1 MSNVLTELSAALATA
16 VSQADSGIVRVEGR
30 RRLGATG
37 IVWSAEGLILTANH
51 VVRQDEGLTVGLPDG
66 SRVAASLVGRDPS
79 TDLAVLKAEASG
91 LTPLTEGNKQELG
104 VGNLVLALG
113 RPGRTVQATLG
124 IVSAL
129 GEGWRTRLGGQI
141 DRYLQTDVV
150 MYPGFSGG
158 PLVDAAGQLIG
169 LNTSALGR
177 GVSLTI
183 PTPTLARVADALQA
197 HGRVQ
202 RGYLGVSTQRVHL
215 PDDLKAEL
223 EQKRG
228 LLVVSVEKD
237 SPAAKAGLTMGD
249 TLVSFADNAVQSH
262 DDLLALLAGDVVGT
276 AVSAKFVRG
285 GQVHTTEITVA
296 ARS

>member
-1 MSNVLTELSAALATA
+1 MSNVLTDLSAALATA
-16 VSQADSGIVRVEGR
+16 VSQADNSIVRVEGR

-37 IVWSAEGLILTANH
+37 IVWSEEGLILTANH
-51 VVRQDEGLTVGLPDG
+51 VVNRDEGIKIGLPNG
-66 SRVAASLVGRDPS
+66 ERVSATLVGRDPS
-79 TDLAVLKAEASG
+79 TDLALLKTDASG
-91 LTPLTEGNKQELG
+91 LTPLTEGNKMELG

-129 GEGWRTRLGGQI
+129 GDAWRTRRGGQI

-169 LNTSALGR
+169 LNSSALGR

-183 PTPTLARVADALQA
+183 PTPTLARVADALQS

-215 PDDLKAEL
+215 PDELKAEL
-223 EQKRG
+223 NQKRG
-228 LLVVSVEKD
+228 LLVVSVESS
-237 SPAAKAGLTMGD
+237 SPAAKAGLSMGD
-249 TLVSFADNAVQSH
+249 TIIAFDGGAVQSH
-262 DDLLALLAGDVVGT
+262 DDLLTLLAGDLVET
-276 AVSAKFVRG
+276 AVPAKFVRG
-285 GQVHTTEITVA
+285 GEVHTTEITVA

>member
-16 VSQADSGIVRVEGR
+16 VSQSDSGIVRVEGR

-37 IVWSAEGLILTANH
+37 IVWGEGLILTANH
-51 VVRQDEGLTVGLPDG
+51 VVSRDDGLKIGLPTG
-66 SRVAASLVGRDPS
+66 EQASASLVGRDPS
-79 TDLAVLKAEASG
+79 TDLALLKTDASG

-129 GEGWRTRLGGQI
+129 GDGWRTQLGGQI

-215 PDDLKAEL
+215 PDNLKAEL
-223 EQKRG
+223 NQKRG
-228 LLVVSVEKD
+228 LLVVSVEND
-237 SPAAKAGLTMGD
+237 SPAAQAGLTLGD
-249 TLVSFADNAVQSH
+249 TLVTFAGSPVQSH

-276 AVSAKFVRG
+276 AVSARFVRG
-285 GQVHTTEITVA
+285 GQVHTTDITVV

>member
-16 VSQADSGIVRVEGR
+16 VSQADSGIVRIEGR

-37 IVWSAEGLILTANH
+37 IVWGADGLIITANH
-51 VVRQDEGLTVGLPDG
+51 VVTRDESLKIGLPDG
-66 SRVAASLVGRDPS
+66 SSVNTSLIGRDPS

-91 LTPLTEGNKQELG
+91 LTPLTESNKQHLG

-113 RPGRTVQATLG
+113 RPGHTVQATLG
-124 IVSAL
+124 VVSAL
-129 GEGWRTRLGGQI
+129 GDGWRTRLGGQI

-183 PTPTLARVADALQA
+183 PTATLARVADALQA

-215 PDDLKAEL
+215 PDDVKAEL
-223 EQKRG
+223 GQKRG
-228 LLVVSVEKD
+228 LLIVSVEND
-237 SPAAKAGLTMGD
+237 SPASKAGLTLGD
-249 TLVSFADNAVQSH
+249 TLVSFNNSPVQSH

-276 AVSAKFVRG
+276 AVSAQFVRG
-285 GQVHTTEITVA
+285 GKVHTAEITVVV
-296 ARS
+296 RP

>member
-16 VSQADSGIVRVEGR
+16 VSQADNSIVRVEGR
-30 RRLGATG
+30 RRLAATG
-37 IVWSAEGLILTANH
+37 IVWQADGLILTANH
-51 VVRQDEGLTVGLPDG
+51 VVNRDEGLKIGLPNG
-66 SRVAASLVGRDPS
+66 ERVSANVIGRDPS
-79 TDLAVLKAEASG
+79 TDLALLKADASD
-91 LTPLTEGNKQELG
+91 LTPLTEANKQELG

-129 GEGWRTRLGGQI
+129 GDGWRTRRGGQI

-169 LNTSALGR
+169 LNSSALGR
-177 GVSLTI
+177 GVSLTL
-183 PTPTLARVADALQA
+183 PTATLARVADALQA

-202 RGYLGVSTQRVHL
+202 RGFLGVSTQRVHL

-228 LLVVSVEKD
+228 LLVVSVESG
-237 SPAAKAGLTMGD
+237 SPADKAGLTLGD
-249 TLVSFADNAVQSH
+249 TVIGFADQPVQSH
-262 DDLLALLAGDVVGT
+262 DDLLVLLAGDVVGT
-276 AVSAKFVRG
+276 AVSLKFVRG
-285 GQVHTTEITVA
+285 GKVHTTEVTVA
-296 ARS
+296 ARP

>member
-16 VSQADSGIVRVEGR
+16 VSQSDSGIVRVEGR

-37 IVWSAEGLILTANH
+37 IVWGEGLILTANH
-51 VVRQDEGLTVGLPDG
+51 VVSRDDGLKIGLPTG
-66 SRVAASLVGRDPS
+66 EQASASLVGRDPS
-79 TDLAVLKAEASG
+79 TDLALLKTDASG

-129 GEGWRTRLGGQI
+129 GDGWRTQLGGQI

-215 PDDLKAEL
+215 PDNLKAEL
-223 EQKRG
+223 NQKRG
-228 LLVVSVEKD
+228 LLVVSVEND
-237 SPAAKAGLTMGD
+237 SPAAQAGLTLGD
-249 TLVSFADNAVQSH
+249 TLVTFAGSPVQSH

-276 AVSAKFVRG
+276 AVSARFVRG
-285 GQVHTTEITVA
+285 GQVHITDITVV

>member
-215 PDDLKAEL
+215 PDELKAEL

-276 AVSAKFVRG
+276 AVPAKFVRG

>member
-30 RRLGATG
+30 RRFGATG
-37 IVWSAEGLILTANH
+37 IVWGEGLILTANH
-51 VVRQDEGLTVGLPDG
+51 VVSRDDGLKIGLPNG
-66 SRVAASLVGRDPS
+66 EHASASLVGRDPS
-79 TDLAVLKAEASG
+79 TDLILLKTDATG

-129 GEGWRTRLGGQI
+129 GDSWRTQLGGEI

-183 PTPTLARVADALQA
+183 PTATLARVADALQA

-215 PDDLKAEL
+215 PDNLKAEL
-223 EQKRG
+223 NQKRG
-228 LLVVSVEKD
+228 LLIVSVESD
-237 SPAAKAGLTMGD
+237 SPAAQAGLTLGD
-249 TLVSFADNAVQSH
+249 TLVNFAGSPVQSH
-262 DDLLALLAGDVVGT
+262 DDLLALLAGDMVGT
-276 AVSAKFVRG
+276 AVPAKFVRG
-285 GQVHTTEITVA
+285 GQVHSTEITVV

>member
-1 MSNVLTELSAALATA
+1 MSNVLTELSAALAAA
-16 VSQADSGIVRVEGR
+16 VSQADGGIVRVEGR
-30 RRLGATG
+30 HRLAATG
-37 IVWSAEGLILTANH
+37 IVWSTDGLIVTANH
-51 VVRQDEGLTVGLPDG
+51 VVRHEEHLKVGLPDG
-66 SRVAASLVGRDPS
+66 SRVSASLVGRDPS
-79 TDLAVLKAEASG
+79 TDLAILKVEAG
-91 LTPLTEGNKQELG
+91 DLTPLTEGNKQNLG

-129 GEGWRTRLGGQI
+129 GDSWRTRLGGHI

-183 PTPTLARVADALQA
+183 PTPTLARVADALQT

-215 PDDLKAEL
+215 PDDVKAEL

-228 LLVVSVEKD
+228 LLVVSVENG
-237 SPAAKAGLTMGD
+237 SPAAKAGLTLGD
-249 TLVSFADNAVQSH
+249 TLVAFAGSPVQSH
-262 DDLLALLAGDVVGT
+262 DDLLALLSGDVVST
-276 AVSAKFVRG
+276 AVSLKFVRG
-285 GQVHTTEITVA
+285 GKVQTTEVTVA
-296 ARS
+296 ARP

>member
-1 MSNVLTELSAALATA
+1 MSNVLTELSAALAAA
-16 VSQADSGIVRVEGR
+16 VAQADSGIVRVEGR

-37 IVWSAEGLILTANH
+37 IVWGEDGTIITANH
-51 VVRQDEGLTVGLPDG
+51 VVNRDENLKVGLPDG
-66 SRVAASLVGRDPS
+66 SRVNASLVGRDPT
-79 TDLAVLKAEASG
+79 TDLALLKAESNG
-91 LTPLTEGNKQELG
+91 LSPLTEGNKQELG

-129 GEGWRTRLGGQI
+129 GEGWRTRQGGQI

-169 LNTSALGR
+169 LNSSALGR

-183 PTPTLARVADALQA
+183 PTPTLARVADSLMA

-215 PDDLKAEL
+215 PDEVKAEL
-223 EQKRG
+223 NQKRG
-228 LLVVSVEKD
+228 LLVVSVESD
-237 SPAAKAGLTMGD
+237 SPAAKAGLTLGD
-249 TLVSFADNAVQSH
+249 TLVAFNDSAVQSH
-262 DDLLALLAGDVVGT
+262 DDLLAKLTGDLVDT
-276 AVSAKFVRG
+276 AVPLKFVRG
-285 GQVHTTEITVA
+285 GEAHSTEITVA
-296 ARS
+296 ARP

>member
-1 MSNVLTELSAALATA
+1 M
-16 VSQADSGIVRVEGR
+16 G
-30 RRLGATG
+30 
-37 IVWSAEGLILTANH
+37 
-51 VVRQDEGLTVGLPDG
+51 
-66 SRVAASLVGRDPS
+66 
-79 TDLAVLKAEASG
+79 
-91 LTPLTEGNKQELG
+91 
-104 VGNLVLALG
+104 
-113 RPGRTVQATLG
+113 
-124 IVSAL
+124 
-129 GEGWRTRLGGQI
+129 GEI

-228 LLVVSVEKD
+228 LLVVSVEND
-237 SPAAKAGLTMGD
+237 SPAAKAGLMMGD
-249 TLVSFADNAVQSH
+249 TLIAFVGSPVQSH
-262 DDLLALLAGDVVGT
+262 DDLLALLAGNVVGT

-296 ARS
+296 ARP

>member
-16 VSQADSGIVRVEGR
+16 VSQTDSGIVRVEGR

-215 PDDLKAEL
+215 PDELKAEL

>member
-1 MSNVLTELSAALATA
+1 MSNVLTELSAALAAA
-16 VSQADSGIVRVEGR
+16 VSQADSGIVHIEGR
-30 RRLGATG
+30 RRFGATG
-37 IVWSAEGLILTANH
+37 IVWGSDGLILTANH
-51 VVRQDEGLTVGLPDG
+51 VVTRDDSLKVGLPDG
-66 SRVAASLVGRDPS
+66 SSVDASLIGRDPS
-79 TDLAVLKAEASG
+79 TDLAVLKVAASG
-91 LTPLTEGNKQELG
+91 LAPLTEGNKQELG

-129 GEGWRTRLGGQI
+129 GEGWRTRLGGDI

-177 GVSLTI
+177 GVSLAV
-183 PTPTLARVADALQA
+183 PVATLARVADALQT

-223 EQKRG
+223 NQKRG

-237 SPAAKAGLTMGD
+237 SPAAKAGLTLGD
-249 TLVSFADNAVQSH
+249 TLVTFADSPVQSH
-262 DDLLALLAGDVVGT
+262 DDLLAQLAGDVVGT

-285 GQVHTTEITVA
+285 GQVHNTEITVA

>member
-1 MSNVLTELSAALATA
+1 MNNVLTELSAALATA

-30 RRLGATG
+30 RRFGATG
-37 IVWSAEGLILTANH
+37 IVWHADGLILTANH
-51 VVRQDEGLTVGLPDG
+51 VVSRDESLKVGLPNG
-66 SRVAASLVGRDPS
+66 EQVSANLVGRDPS
-79 TDLAVLKAEASG
+79 TDLALLKVDTNG
-91 LTPLTEGNKQELG
+91 LTPLTESNKQELG

-129 GEGWRTRLGGQI
+129 GDVWRTQLGGEI

-158 PLVDAAGQLIG
+158 PLVNAAGQLIG

-177 GVSLTI
+177 GTSLTI
-183 PTPTLARVADALQA
+183 PTATLARVADALQA

-215 PDDLKAEL
+215 PDNLKAEL

-228 LLVVSVEKD
+228 LLVVSVEND
-237 SPAAKAGLTMGD
+237 SPAAKAGLTLGD
-249 TLVSFADNAVQSH
+249 TLVSFANSPVQSH

-276 AVSAKFVRG
+276 AVPAKFVRG
-285 GQVHTTEITVA
+285 GQVHTTEVTVA
-296 ARS
+296 ARP

>member
-1 MSNVLTELSAALATA
+1 MSNVLTELSTAMATA

-30 RRLGATG
+30 RRFGATG
-37 IVWSAEGLILTANH
+37 IVWHADGLILTANH
-51 VVRQDEGLTVGLPDG
+51 VLSRDDGLHIGLPNG
-66 SRVAASLVGRDPS
+66 ERVSASLVGRDPS
-79 TDLAVLKAEASG
+79 TDLALLKVDAND

-124 IVSAL
+124 IISAL
-129 GEGWRTRLGGQI
+129 GDGWRTRLGGEI
-141 DRYLQTDVV
+141 DRYMQTDVV

-158 PLVDAAGQLIG
+158 PLVNTAGQLVG
-169 LNTSALGR
+169 LNSSALGR
-177 GVSLTI
+177 GASMTI
-183 PTPTLARVADALQA
+183 PTATLARVADALQA

-215 PDDLKAEL
+215 PDNLKAEL

-228 LLVVSVEKD
+228 LLVVSVEND
-237 SPAAKAGLTMGD
+237 SPAAKAGLTLGD
-249 TLVSFADNAVQSH
+249 TLVSFANSPVQSH

-276 AVSAKFVRG
+276 AVPAKFVRG
-285 GQVHTTEITVA
+285 GQVHATEITVV

>member
-1 MSNVLTELSAALATA
+1 MSNVLTELSAAMGTA

-37 IVWSAEGLILTANH
+37 IVWSAAGLILTANH
-51 VVRQDEGLTVGLPDG
+51 VVNHDEGLKIGLPNG
-66 SRVAASLVGRDPS
+66 ERASASLIGRDPS
-79 TDLAVLKAEASG
+79 TDLALLKTDASG

-129 GEGWRTRLGGQI
+129 GDGWRTRLGGQI

-158 PLVDAAGQLIG
+158 PLIDVSGQLIG

-183 PTPTLARVADALQA
+183 PTQTLARVADALQT
-197 HGRVQ
+197 HGKVQ

-215 PDDLKAEL
+215 PDELKAAL
-223 EQKRG
+223 NQKRG
-228 LLVVSVEKD
+228 LLVVSVEND

-249 TLVSFADNAVQSH
+249 TLVTFGDSAVQSH

-276 AVSAKFVRG
+276 AVSAKFIRG
-285 GQVHTTEITVA
+285 GKVHDTEITVV

>member
-1 MSNVLTELSAALATA
+1 MMSNVLTELSAALATA
-16 VSQADSGIVRVEGR
+16 VSQSDSSIVRVEGR

-37 IVWSAEGLILTANH
+37 IVWGDGLILTANH
-51 VVRQDEGLTVGLPDG
+51 VVSRDDGLKIGLPNG
-66 SRVAASLVGRDPS
+66 EQASASLVGRDPS
-79 TDLAVLKAEASG
+79 TDLALLKTDASG
-91 LTPLTEGNKQELG
+91 LTPLSESNKQELG

-129 GEGWRTRLGGQI
+129 GDGWRTQLGGQI

-215 PDDLKAEL
+215 PDNLKAEL
-223 EQKRG
+223 NQKRG
-228 LLVVSVEKD
+228 LLIVSVESD
-237 SPAAKAGLTMGD
+237 SPAAQAGLTLGD
-249 TLVSFADNAVQSH
+249 TLVNFAGSPVQSH

-276 AVSAKFVRG
+276 AVSAQFVRG
-285 GQVHTTEITVA
+285 GQVHTTDITVV

>member
-16 VSQADSGIVRVEGR
+16 VSLAENSIVRVEGR
-30 RRLGATG
+30 RRLSATG
-37 IVWSAEGLILTANH
+37 FAWSEDGLILTASH
-51 VVRQDEGLTVGLPDG
+51 VVRRDEGVKIGLPNG
-66 SRVAASLVGRDPS
+66 ERVSASLVGRDPS
-79 TDLAVLKAEASG
+79 TDLALLKTDASG
-91 LTPLTEGNKQELG
+91 LTPIVEGNKQELS

-129 GEGWRTRLGGQI
+129 GEGWRTRRGGQI

-158 PLVDAAGQLIG
+158 PLVDISGQLIG
-169 LNTSALGR
+169 LNSSALGR

-202 RGYLGVSTQRVHL
+202 RGYLGISTQRVHL

-223 EQKRG
+223 NQKRG
-228 LLVVSVEKD
+228 LLVVSVERR

-249 TLVSFADNAVQSH
+249 TLVSFADSAVQSH

-276 AVSAKFVRG
+276 AVPAKFVRG
-285 GQVHTTEITVA
+285 GEVHTTEITVA

>member
-51 VVRQDEGLTVGLPDG
+51 VVRQDEGLNVGLPDG

>member
-16 VSQADSGIVRVEGR
+16 VSHADNSIVRVEGR

-37 IVWSAEGLILTANH
+37 IVWGDGLILTANH
-51 VVRQDEGLTVGLPDG
+51 VVNRDEGIKLGLPNGD
-66 SRVAASLVGRDPS
+66 RVSASLVGRDPS
-79 TDLAVLKAEASG
+79 TDLALLKTDASN
-91 LTPLTEGNKQELG
+91 LAPLTEGNKQELG

-129 GEGWRTRLGGQI
+129 GDGWRTRRGGQI

-158 PLVDAAGQLIG
+158 PLIDAAGQLIG
-169 LNTSALGR
+169 LNSSALGR

-223 EQKRG
+223 NQKRG
-228 LLVVSVEKD
+228 LLVVSVESG

-249 TLVSFADNAVQSH
+249 TLVAFADSAVQSH

-276 AVSAKFVRG
+276 AVPAKFVRG
-285 GQVHTTEITVA
+285 GEVHTTEITVA

>member
-51 VVRQDEGLTVGLPDG
+51 VVRQDEGLNVGLPDG

-183 PTPTLARVADALQA
+183 PASTLARVADALQA

-215 PDDLKAEL
+215 PDELKAEL

>member
-30 RRLGATG
+30 RRFGATG
-37 IVWSAEGLILTANH
+37 IVWGEGLILTANH
-51 VVRQDEGLTVGLPDG
+51 VVSRDDGLKLGLPNG
-66 SRVAASLVGRDPS
+66 EQASASLVGRDPS
-79 TDLAVLKAEASG
+79 TDLALLKTDASG

-129 GEGWRTRLGGQI
+129 GDSWRTQLGGEI

-183 PTPTLARVADALQA
+183 PTATLARVADALQA

-215 PDDLKAEL
+215 PDNLKAEL
-223 EQKRG
+223 NQKRG
-228 LLVVSVEKD
+228 LLIVSVESD
-237 SPAAKAGLTMGD
+237 SPAAQAGLTLGD
-249 TLVSFADNAVQSH
+249 TLVNFAGSPVQSH
-262 DDLLALLAGDVVGT
+262 DDLLALLAGDMVGT
-276 AVSAKFVRG
+276 AVPAKFVRG
-285 GQVHTTEITVA
+285 GQVHSTEITVA

>member
-30 RRLGATG
+30 RRFGATG
-37 IVWSAEGLILTANH
+37 IVWGEGLILTANH
-51 VVRQDEGLTVGLPDG
+51 VVSRDDGLKLGLPNG
-66 SRVAASLVGRDPS
+66 EQASASLVGRDPS
-79 TDLAVLKAEASG
+79 TDLALLKTDASG

-129 GEGWRTRLGGQI
+129 GDSWRTQLGGEI

-183 PTPTLARVADALQA
+183 PTATLARVADALQA

-215 PDDLKAEL
+215 PDNLKAEL
-223 EQKRG
+223 SQKRG
-228 LLVVSVEKD
+228 LLIVSVESD
-237 SPAAKAGLTMGD
+237 SPAAQAGLTLGD
-249 TLVSFADNAVQSH
+249 TLVNFAGSPVQSH
-262 DDLLALLAGDVVGT
+262 DDLLALLAGDMVGT
-276 AVSAKFVRG
+276 AVPAKFVRG
-285 GQVHTTEITVA
+285 GQVHSTEITVA

>member
-37 IVWSAEGLILTANH
+37 IVWHADGLILTANH
-51 VVRQDEGLTVGLPDG
+51 VVRHEEHLKVGLPDG
-66 SRVAASLVGRDPS
+66 SRVSASLVGRDPS
-79 TDLAVLKAEASG
+79 TDLAVLKVEANG
-91 LTPLTEGNKQELG
+91 LTPLTEGNKQNLG

-129 GEGWRTRLGGQI
+129 GDGWRTQLGGQI

-158 PLVDAAGQLIG
+158 PLVDAAGQLVG

-197 HGRVQ
+197 HGCVQ

-215 PDDLKAEL
+215 PDDVKAEL

-228 LLVVSVEKD
+228 LLVVSVEND
-237 SPAAKAGLTMGD
+237 SPAAKAGLTLGD
-249 TLVSFADNAVQSH
+249 TLVAFADNPVQSH

-276 AVSAKFVRG
+276 AVSLKFVRG
-285 GQVHTTEITVA
+285 GKVHTTEVTVA
-296 ARS
+296 ARP

>member
-30 RRLGATG
+30 RRFGATG
-37 IVWSAEGLILTANH
+37 IVWGEGLILTANH
-51 VVRQDEGLTVGLPDG
+51 VVSRDDGLKLGLPNG
-66 SRVAASLVGRDPS
+66 EQASASLVGRDPS
-79 TDLAVLKAEASG
+79 TDLALLKTDASG

-129 GEGWRTRLGGQI
+129 GDSWRTQLGGEI

-183 PTPTLARVADALQA
+183 PTQTLARVADALQA

-215 PDDLKAEL
+215 PDNLKAEL
-223 EQKRG
+223 NQKRG
-228 LLVVSVEKD
+228 LLIVSVESD
-237 SPAAKAGLTMGD
+237 SPAAQAGLTLGD
-249 TLVSFADNAVQSH
+249 TLVNFAGSPVQSH
-262 DDLLALLAGDVVGT
+262 DDLLALLAGDMVGT
-276 AVSAKFVRG
+276 AVPAKFVRG
-285 GQVHTTEITVA
+285 GQVHSTEITVA

>member
-1 MSNVLTELSAALATA
+1 MSNVLTDLSSALATV
-16 VSQADSGIVRVEGR
+16 VSQADSSIVRVEGR
-30 RRLGATG
+30 RRLGASG
-37 IVWSAEGLILTANH
+37 IVWADGVILTANH
-51 VVRQDEGLTVGLPDG
+51 VVNRDEHLKIGLPDG
-66 SRVAASLVGRDPS
+66 SSVNATLVGRDPS
-79 TDLAVLKAEASG
+79 TDLALLKVDASG
-91 LTPLTEGNKQELG
+91 LNPLTEGNKQNLG

-129 GEGWRTRLGGQI
+129 GNGWRTRQGGQI

-183 PTPTLARVADALQA
+183 PTPTLARVADSLLA

-215 PDDLKAEL
+215 PDDVKAEL
-223 EQKRG
+223 GQKRG
-228 LLVVSVEKD
+228 LLVVSVEND
-237 SPAAKAGLTMGD
+237 SPAAKAGLTLGD
-249 TLVSFADNAVQSH
+249 TLVAFADNSLQSH
-262 DDLLALLAGDVVGT
+262 DDLLAGLSGELVDT
-276 AVSAKFVRG
+276 AVSVRFVRG
-285 GQVHTTEITVA
+285 GQIHTTDVTIGP
-296 ARS
+296 RP

>member
-215 PDDLKAEL
+215 PDELKAEL

>member
-1 MSNVLTELSAALATA
+1 MSNVLTELSAAMGTA
-16 VSQADSGIVRVEGR
+16 VSQAENSIVRVEGR
-30 RRLGATG
+30 RRLAATG
-37 IVWSAEGLILTANH
+37 IVWHADGLILTANH
-51 VVRQDEGLTVGLPDG
+51 VVRHEERLKVGLPDG
-66 SRVAASLVGRDPS
+66 SRVNASLVGRDPS
-79 TDLAVLKAEASG
+79 TDLAVIKVEATD
-91 LTPLTEGNKQELG
+91 LVPLTESNKLELG

-129 GEGWRTRLGGQI
+129 GDGWRTRLGGQI

-158 PLVDAAGQLIG
+158 PLLDAAGQLIG

-183 PTPTLARVADALQA
+183 PTATLARVAGDLQS
-197 HGRVQ
+197 HGRIQ

-215 PDDLKAEL
+215 PDELKAEL
-223 EQKRG
+223 NQKRG

-249 TLVSFADNAVQSH
+249 TIVTFADNPVQSH
-262 DDLLALLAGDVVGT
+262 DDLLASLAGDVVGT

-285 GQVHTTEITVA
+285 GEVHSTEITAVA
-296 ARS
+296 RP

>member
-51 VVRQDEGLTVGLPDG
+51 VVRQDEGLNVGLPDG

-183 PTPTLARVADALQA
+183 PTPTLARVAAALQA

-215 PDDLKAEL
+215 PDELKAEL

-276 AVSAKFVRG
+276 AVPAKFVRG